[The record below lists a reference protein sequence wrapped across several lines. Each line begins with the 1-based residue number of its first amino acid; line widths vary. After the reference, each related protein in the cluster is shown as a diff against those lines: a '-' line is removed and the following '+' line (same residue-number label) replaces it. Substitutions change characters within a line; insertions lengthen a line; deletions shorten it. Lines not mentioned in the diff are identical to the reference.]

1 MPVGPTP
8 TVLAMAPPPT
18 TRRWPTTY
26 GPGGMVCSVD
36 HLASSAGAQVLA
48 DGGSAADAAI
58 AASAVLAV
66 TTPHMCGMG
75 GDLFALVHRPDRPGP
90 PDALDS
96 AGRAGSGAD
105 AARLRAEG
113 HTVMPFTG
121 DVRAATV
128 PGCVDGWC
136 ALHERHGRLPL
147 AHVLASARRLA
158 EDGFPASP
166 LLVFTLDRLTGV
178 EGCDELTTIRPGV
191 GARVLRPELA
201 RTLAAVAE
209 GGRDAFYRGAF
220 GQALVDVGGG
230 LYDEAD
236 LATPGATWVEP
247 VGRRAWGHDVWTA
260 PPVSQG
266 YLTVLS
272 AAIVEAMVG
281 DGDPPPPDTPEWAH
295 LMVEAT
301 RLAAHDRPAVLF
313 DGADGAALVADAVVA
328 ERAARFH
335 PHARADVSAPAA
347 GGGTIYLCTVDADGM
362 GVSLI
367 QSNASGYGCHVA
379 VPGTGVL
386 LHNRGI
392 GFALEEGHPAELAP
406 GRKPPHTL
414 APALVTRADGS
425 LRHVIGTMGGD
436 SQPHVLLQLL
446 ARTLVAGQ
454 APGEALEAPRFVLA
468 SGTGQG
474 FDTWTAPDQVVRVEA
489 HAPEGWDAGMAERGH
504 RVDRARL
511 DPAGFGHAHLIEV
524 GPDGMR
530 AGAADVRS
538 VVGAAV
544 AQV

>member
-1 MPVGPTP
+1 
-8 TVLAMAPPPT
+8 MAGPPT
-18 TRRWPTTY
+18 FLGMATPPSTRRWPTTY

-48 DGGSAADAAI
+48 AGGTASDAAI
-58 AASAVLAV
+58 ATSAVLAV
-66 TTPHMCGMG
+66 TTPHMCGVG
-75 GDLFALVHRPDRPGP
+75 GDLFALVHRPDAPGP
-90 PDALDS
+90 PEALDA

-105 AARLRAEG
+105 ADRLRAEG

-147 AHVLASARRLA
+147 ADLLAPARRLA

-166 LLVFTLDRLTGV
+166 LLVFTLDRIAGV
-178 EGCDELTTIRPGV
+178 EGCDELTTIRPPV
-191 GARVLRPELA
+191 GGRVLRPDLA

-209 GGRDAFYRGAF
+209 GGRDGFYRGDF
-220 GQALVDVGGG
+220 GRALVDVGAG

-236 LATPGATWVEP
+236 LAVPGATWVAP
-247 VGRRAWGHDVWTA
+247 VGRRVWGHDVWTV

-266 YLTVLS
+266 YLTVLA
-272 AAIVEAMVG
+272 AAIVEAVAG
-281 DGDPPPPDTPEWAH
+281 ADLPAPGSAEWAH
-295 LMVEAT
+295 LLVEAT
-301 RLAAHDRPAVLF
+301 RLASSDRPAVLF
-313 DGADGAALVADAVVA
+313 DGADGNTLVADAVVA
-328 ERAARFH
+328 ERAARFD
-335 PHARADVSAPAA
+335 PGARAAPPAPAA

-392 GFALEEGHPAELAP
+392 GFSLEEGHPAELAP
-406 GRKPPHTL
+406 GHKPPHTL
-414 APALVTRADGS
+414 SPALVTRPDGS
-425 LRHVIGTMGGD
+425 LRQVIGTMGGD
-436 SQPHVLLQLL
+436 SQPHVVLQLL

-454 APGEALEAPRFVLA
+454 TPGEALEAPRFVLA

-474 FDTWTAPDQVVRVEA
+474 FDTWAAPDQVVRVEA
-489 HAPEGWDAGMAERGH
+489 HAPEAWDVGLADRGH

-511 DPAGFGHAHLIEV
+511 DPAGFGHAHLVEV
-524 GPDGMR
+524 DPGGMR